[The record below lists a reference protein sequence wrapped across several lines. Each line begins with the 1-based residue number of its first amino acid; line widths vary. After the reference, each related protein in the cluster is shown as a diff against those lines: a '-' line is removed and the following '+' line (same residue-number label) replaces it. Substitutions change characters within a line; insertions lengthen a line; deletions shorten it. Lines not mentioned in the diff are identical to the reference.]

1 MRQSSWRP
9 NPLTLELY
17 RPQNDR
23 PAAYVIAQQ
32 YSSATLVSL
41 LFQSRKEK
49 FNARLK
55 KNINSLL
62 FKIA

>member
-1 MRQSSWRP
+1 MTALP
-9 NPLTLELY
+9 PG
-17 RPQNDR
+17 
-23 PAAYVIAQQ
+23 VIAQQ
-32 YSSATLVSL
+32 CSSVTFASL

-55 KNINSLL
+55 CSLIPYL